1 MNSKNTILLL
11 TVAALLLGFIV
22 IYEKYVAGPAR
33 APQFV
38 LPGFNPQSVTAVLVR
53 NAGKPELLAEHTN
66 DTWSLV
72 KPLPYPGRA
81 ENIQAL
87 LTALARLQPDRF
99 LSAGDLKDQ
108 PEAEAAFGFENPL
121 ATLILSSGKD
131 RRQVLIGARTAPG
144 DQVFVEVAGSPGV
157 HLVSSDFL
165 KSVPQDAAAWRDPAL
180 LDWRRFEF
188 DRVLVSNGP
197 RTMELQRNPTNHNWR
212 LVRLQA
218 RADNNHVNELLQNLQ
233 ALEVTGFVTDDPRA
247 DLDAY
252 GLQTPTLNLTFAL
265 GTNTTAEL
273 QFGKSPTNDTK
284 LVYARRAGSDT
295 VVTVPASELTPWQ
308 AQVADFRDRH
318 LVSFQSVPASIE
330 VHGKDQF
337 TLTHE
342 TNNLWRVM
350 PQNFIADT
358 NTMEDFLKTLTQME
372 VAQFVMDAV
381 IESSLTNFGLDR
393 PESEYVFHPASRAT
407 NDAVVDLTFGAE
419 HESTV
424 YARRADEYSVY
435 AVKREDFERLPGA
448 SWELRDR
455 RIWHFSENDVA
466 RVDIEENGQLR
477 EVVRNGTNSWSIAPG
492 FVGVIKNVF
501 GLEETV
507 HRVGDLSAAYWTA
520 RGPFDRAAYGF
531 TNPVHRLTFELK
543 DGTMRKVEFGG
554 LAPSQFPYATV
565 TLDGEPWLFE
575 FPWTTYQ
582 LIENYLGDNIPEQS
596 RP

>member
-22 IYEKYVAGPAR
+22 AYDKFVAGPAR

-38 LPGFNPQSVTAVLVR
+38 LPGFNPDSVTAVLVR
-53 NAGKPELLAEHTN
+53 NAGKPELLAERTN
-66 DTWSLV
+66 GTWKLI
-72 KPLPYPGRA
+72 KPVPYPGRA
-81 ENIQAL
+81 EYIQAL
-87 LTALARLQPDRF
+87 LAALARLQPDRF
-99 LSAGDLKDQ
+99 LSASDLKDQ
-108 PEAEAAFGFENPL
+108 PDAEAAFGFENPQ
-121 ATLILSSGKD
+121 ATIIFSSGKG
-131 RRQVLIGARTAPG
+131 RRQVLVGARTAPG

-165 KSVPQDAAAWRDPAL
+165 KIIPQDAAAWRDPAL
-180 LDWRRFEF
+180 LDWGKVEF

-197 RTMELQRNPTNHNWR
+197 HTMELQRNPTNHSWR

-218 RADNNHVNELLQNLQ
+218 RADNSRVNGLLKNLQ
-233 ALEVTGFVTDDPRA
+233 ELEATDFVTDDPRA

-252 GLQTPTLNLTFAL
+252 GLQTPALDLTFAL
-265 GTNTTAEL
+265 GTNVIAEL
-273 QFGKSPTNDTK
+273 QFGKSPTNDAK

-295 VVTVPASELTPWQ
+295 VVTVPAGELTPWQ

-318 LVSFQSVPASIE
+318 LVSCQSLPASIE
-330 VHGKDQF
+330 VQGKDRF

-342 TNNLWRVM
+342 TNNLWRVL

-358 NTMEDFLKTLTQME
+358 NAMAVALRTFTQME
-372 VAQFVMDAV
+372 VAQFVKDVV
-381 IESSLTNFGLDR
+381 IESALTNYGLDQ
-393 PESEYVFHPASRAT
+393 PEREYVLHPAVGAT
-407 NDAVVDLTFGAE
+407 NDAVVDLRFGAE
-419 HESTV
+419 HEDTV
-424 YARRADEYSVY
+424 YARRGDEDSVY
-435 AVKREDFERLPGA
+435 AVKRQDYERLPGA

-466 RVDIEENGQLR
+466 RVDIEANDQVLEL
-477 EVVRNGTNSWSIAPG
+477 VRNGTNSWSVAPG

-507 HRVGDLSAAYWTA
+507 HQAADLSAAYWTA

-543 DGTMRKVEFGG
+543 DGTIHTVEFGG
-554 LAPSQFPYATV
+554 VAPSQFPYATV
-565 TLDGEPWLFE
+565 TLDDEPWLFE

-582 LIENYLGDNIPEQS
+582 LIENYLSIPVRE
-596 RP
+596 P